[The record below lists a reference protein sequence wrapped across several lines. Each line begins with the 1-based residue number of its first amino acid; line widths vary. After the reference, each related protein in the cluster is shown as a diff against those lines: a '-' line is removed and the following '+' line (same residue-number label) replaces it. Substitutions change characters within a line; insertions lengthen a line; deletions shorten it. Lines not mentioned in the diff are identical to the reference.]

1 MRREGI
7 EGLRR
12 ARAAAGVPVDEKE
25 TQMLM
30 NDQPPPAVPGA
41 ELALVVRLLDLLA
54 DPKAAKSRVAEL
66 DRVTAEARKAIDRA
80 AKDTAAAA
88 KLKKDT
94 EAELAAAREQQKAKL
109 ADEREAHV
117 DAMNREREDIA
128 ELKKQAADLKAKAEA
143 DAAAAAKARA
153 EAQR

>member
-1 MRREGI
+1 LRREGI

-54 DPKAAKSRVAEL
+54 DPKSGEISRG
-66 DRVTAEARKAIDRA
+66 
-80 AKDTAAAA
+80 
-88 KLKKDT
+88 
-94 EAELAAAREQQKAKL
+94 
-109 ADEREAHV
+109 
-117 DAMNREREDIA
+117 
-128 ELKKQAADLKAKAEA
+128 
-143 DAAAAAKARA
+143 
-153 EAQR
+153 